1 MHDNDNS
8 NLPILDDIITPG
20 DADKAVQ
27 RPPRKMQGTLWDSEP
42 ADPATAE
49 SLTEEELA
57 TDMEQRADHTETFA
71 EEQPAINTAEPAETN
86 LSIDPDNVTPADQTA
101 SAEPSADSVD
111 ALQTA
116 FSSDDIASLTEEI
129 MACMTPEIERIL
141 REKIRQILENRLSA
155 GTDSD
160 PE

>member
-20 DADKAVQ
+20 DADKAIQ

-57 TDMEQRADHTETFA
+57 TDIEQHADHAETFA

-86 LSIDPDNVTPADQTA
+86 LSIDPNNVTPADQTA

-116 FSSDDIASLTEEI
+116 VTSDDIASLTEEI

>member
-27 RPPRKMQGTLWDSEP
+27 RPPRRVQGTLWDNEP
-42 ADPATAE
+42 AESVTKEPDTEESLFTDIEQPADNAEALAAEQSPVDTADPAETHAWPETE
-49 SLTEEELA
+49 STPA
-57 TDMEQRADHTETFA
+57 V
-71 EEQPAINTAEPAETN
+71 EQPPPAGSSAN
-86 LSIDPDNVTPADQTA
+86 SIDAAQA
-101 SAEPSADSVD
+101 
-111 ALQTA
+111 A
-116 FSSDDIASLTEEI
+116 FTSDDIASLTDEI

-141 REKIRQILENRLSA
+141 REKIHQILKNRLPVS
-155 GTDSD
+155 TTSE

>member
-57 TDMEQRADHTETFA
+57 TDMEQHADHAETFA